1 MSGWVS
7 LETDAPMWR
16 WQTTLT
22 VAEPD
27 SGSQSLAIVT
37 APTLQIEGE
46 FGTALLDV
54 LVSNSDEG
62 YHRVGVYQDPEWVP
76 LPPAYR
82 VRVRVSDA
90 DETTALVVTVAGR
103 R

>member
-1 MSGWVS
+1 MAWVS

-22 VAEPD
+22 AAAPE
-27 SGSQSLAIVT
+27 SGSQSLAIVIG
-37 APTLQIEGE
+37 PTLQIEGE
-46 FGTALLDV
+46 YGTATLDV
-54 LVSNSDEG
+54 LVSNSDDA
-62 YHRVGVYQDPEWVP
+62 YHLLGVYEHPEWVP

-90 DETTALVVTVAGR
+90 DAATALVVTVAGR